1 MRTIL
6 PHNSPVSLG
15 ILRGSSFV
23 PLALLLAVAL
33 GGTQMGGA
41 QVSRTQMGGAQ
52 ALAAPASAAAHQP
65 ASTHKPVHAR
75 KRHAAVKAP
84 QVKAQGKTQAT
95 AAPAAPAPAAPP
107 APELPKWPANE
118 KAVQATVTWDSQ
130 GLRIEAANSSLEQIL
145 NDVAAATGAKVEGLS
160 ADQRIFGAYGPGP
173 AREVLSRLLQGSGY
187 NVMMI
192 GDQGQGTPRKIVLT
206 SPHAGSSSPAAG
218 SAPANADDNDDD
230 ADTEEPPAAPPARP
244 GFAPGGQPRSPQ
256 QIMQEMQQ
264 RQQQG
269 QPQGQ
274 PPENSQ
280 N

>member
-1 MRTIL
+1 MEGRVQARRVRRAGQVLSRRRIGLEPGATWSPGNWSQKPRKAAFGRAVGARKPQSGLLPGIHRQNLLRAPRLGPIAGAHCRDQELISMRTIL

-107 APELPKWPANE
+107 APELPKWPA
-118 KAVQATVTWDSQ
+118 KPRSHGT
-130 GLRIEAANSSLEQIL
+130 
-145 NDVAAATGAKVEGLS
+145 
-160 ADQRIFGAYGPGP
+160 
-173 AREVLSRLLQGSGY
+173 ARVCASRLP
-187 NVMMI
+187 
-192 GDQGQGTPRKIVLT
+192 TPAWSR
-206 SPHAGSSSPAAG
+206 
-218 SAPANADDNDDD
+218 
-230 ADTEEPPAAPPARP
+230 
-244 GFAPGGQPRSPQ
+244 F
-256 QIMQEMQQ
+256 
-264 RQQQG
+264 
-269 QPQGQ
+269 
-274 PPENSQ
+274 
-280 N
+280 